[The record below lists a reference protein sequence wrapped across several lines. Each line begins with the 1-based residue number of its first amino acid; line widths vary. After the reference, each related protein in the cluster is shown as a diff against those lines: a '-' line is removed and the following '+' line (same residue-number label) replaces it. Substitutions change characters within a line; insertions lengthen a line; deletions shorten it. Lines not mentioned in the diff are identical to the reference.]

1 MGKIGEN
8 IKLVCPIFGFPTPIV
23 EWTKNGEKID
33 YMWERHR
40 TTRKA
45 LKISRIT
52 EDDTGIFTCKGINGF
67 GSEEVRIEL
76 IVVDP
81 MILPPG
87 IDDSMSVA
95 PPMFTFDTK
104 ESQKKFVKSAGDTFK
119 VSCEALG
126 SPEPEIFWFK
136 DGQHIDENVQY
147 KRGRS
152 TVEFN
157 IFGTAD
163 SGVYT
168 CRARN
173 LIGEKTVNF
182 TLDVEEPQRA
192 HAIVTE
198 VGPANTT
205 VLVGGEATLSCKVKS
220 IAPPHIKWL
229 KKMDAHEESSQNTL
243 KVGADRY
250 RILRA
255 DGDVSVGNDEYLNK
269 LIIDQA
275 ILEDAGL
282 YICFVT
288 NSGFGALTYKAMTLR
303 VEPRKFILFLLISVL
318 VITSLTC
325 PPFTLSFKM
334 VSKFNF
340 GL

>member
-8 IKLVCPIFGFPTPIV
+8 IKLVCPIVGFPTPIV
-23 EWTKNGEKID
+23 EWSKNGEKID
-33 YMWERHR
+33 YMWERHK

-45 LKISRIT
+45 LKIKQIT
-52 EDDTGIFTCKGINGF
+52 EDDTGIFTCKAINGF

-81 MILPPG
+81 MLLPPG
-87 IDDSMSVA
+87 IDDNMSVA

-104 ESQKKFVKSAGDTFK
+104 ESQKIFDKKIGDTFK

-136 DGQHIDENVQY
+136 DGHHIDENVHY

-152 TVEFN
+152 TVEFS

-163 SGVYT
+163 AGVYT

-182 TLDVEEPQRA
+182 TLQVEQPLGAR

-205 VLVGGEATLSCKVKS
+205 VLVGGEATLQCKVKS
-220 IAPPHIKWL
+220 LEPPHIKWL
-229 KKMDAHEESSQNTL
+229 KKMEPHEESAANTL

-250 RILRA
+250 RILPA

-269 LIIDQA
+269 LVIERATLQS
-275 ILEDAGL
+275 AGL

-303 VEPRKFILFLLISVL
+303 VEERKFKICIFIL
-318 VITSLTC
+318 
-325 PPFTLSFKM
+325 
-334 VSKFNF
+334 
-340 GL
+340 